1 MEIKASDIDMDNLLK
16 DRNNRLYLSSVV
28 TDNCGS
34 SLMMFA
40 LPLIVL
46 DITGSGIHL
55 SFISAIE
62 TTPFLILGLPIGA
75 IIDRLDVKKIM
86 IFSDLIRLL
95 SYSVLAIALAL
106 KVSSAF
112 MIFIIYTV
120 SLAVSVM
127 NILSTVS
134 EITFVSFL
142 VEKENF
148 SKLNSTVY
156 GIQYSVNFA
165 LPILGGVL
173 YKFIPQSL
181 LTGISVVF
189 YLISLLLVN
198 NIILMSQS
206 DSSARFSS
214 IKHGVNAVFTDI
226 KDGVRYTAK
235 IRAVLYPLVLAA
247 LVNIASANFQNDSLI
262 ILRQQMGLSSDQIG
276 LILSIAA
283 VSALIGTVVVNWL
296 NKKIEF
302 GQLLVLSIIA
312 GSLFRAVFALSAN
325 LVILVSSIACIAI
338 NESILNISII
348 TNRQNEVG
356 QEYLG
361 RVTSIYKAVLIGVN
375 SIGYLLGGFVANKI
389 GSRLGIGISAVELFV
404 VSMISLFLMTFVRVR
419 ND

>member
-1 MEIKASDIDMDNLLK
+1 MDNLLK
-16 DRNNRLYLSSVV
+16 NRNNRLYLSSVV
-28 TDNCGS
+28 TDNFGS

-40 LPLIVL
+40 LPLMVL

-62 TTPFLILGLPIGA
+62 TIPFLILGLPIGA
-75 IIDRLDVKKIM
+75 IIDRLDVKKI
-86 IFSDLIRLL
+86 IVFSDLIRLL
-95 SYSVLAIALAL
+95 SYSVLALALAL
-106 KVSSAF
+106 KIPLAF
-112 MIFIIYTV
+112 MIFVIYIV

-142 VEKENF
+142 VKKEDF

-156 GIQYSVNFA
+156 GIQYGVNFA

-173 YKFIPQSL
+173 YKYFPHSL
-181 LTGISVVF
+181 LTAICAVF

-198 NIILMSQS
+198 NIILVSQS
-206 DSSARFSS
+206 DPSARLSS
-214 IKHGVNAVFTDI
+214 VKYSINVVFTDI

-262 ILRQQMGLSSDQIG
+262 VLRQQIGLSSDQIG

-302 GQLLVLSIIA
+302 GKLLVLSIIA
-312 GSLFRAVFALSAN
+312 GSLFRTVFALSTN

-361 RVTSIYKAVLIGVN
+361 RVTGIYKAVLIGVN

-404 VSMISLFLMTFVRVR
+404 VSIVGILLMTFVRVH

>member
-1 MEIKASDIDMDNLLK
+1 MDNLLK

-62 TTPFLILGLPIGA
+62 TIPFLILGLPIGA

-156 GIQYSVNFA
+156 GMQYGVNFA

-198 NIILMSQS
+198 NIILISQS

>member
-1 MEIKASDIDMDNLLK
+1 MDNLLK
-16 DRNNRLYLSSVV
+16 NRNNRLYLSSVV
-28 TDNCGS
+28 TDNFGS

-40 LPLIVL
+40 LPLMVL

-62 TTPFLILGLPIGA
+62 TIPFLILGLPIGA
-75 IIDRLDVKKIM
+75 IIDRLDVKKI
-86 IFSDLIRLL
+86 IVFSDLIRLL
-95 SYSVLAIALAL
+95 SYSVLALALAL
-106 KVSSAF
+106 KIPLAF
-112 MIFIIYTV
+112 MIFVIYIV

-142 VEKENF
+142 VKKEDF

-156 GIQYSVNFA
+156 GIQYGVNFA

-173 YKFIPQSL
+173 YKYFPHSL
-181 LTGISVVF
+181 LTAICAVF

-198 NIILMSQS
+198 NIILVSQS
-206 DSSARFSS
+206 NPSARLSS
-214 IKHGVNAVFTDI
+214 VKYSINVVFTDI

-247 LVNIASANFQNDSLI
+247 LVNVASANFQNDSLI
-262 ILRQQMGLSSDQIG
+262 VLRQQIGLSSDQIG

-302 GQLLVLSIIA
+302 GKLLVLSIIA
-312 GSLFRAVFALSAN
+312 GSLFRTVFALSTN

-404 VSMISLFLMTFVRVR
+404 VSIVGILLMTFVRVH

>member
-1 MEIKASDIDMDNLLK
+1 MENLLK
-16 DRNNRLYLSSVV
+16 NRNNRLYLSSVV
-28 TDNCGS
+28 TDNFGS

-40 LPLIVL
+40 LPLMVL
-46 DITGSGIHL
+46 DITDSGIHL

-62 TTPFLILGLPIGA
+62 TIPFLILGLPIGA
-75 IIDRLDVKKIM
+75 IIDRLDVKKI
-86 IFSDLIRLL
+86 IVFSDLIRLL
-95 SYSVLAIALAL
+95 SYSVLALALAL
-106 KVSSAF
+106 KIPLAF
-112 MIFIIYTV
+112 MIFVIYIV

-142 VEKENF
+142 VKKEDF

-156 GIQYSVNFA
+156 GIQYGVNFA

-173 YKFIPQSL
+173 YKYFPHSL
-181 LTGISVVF
+181 LTVICAVF

-198 NIILMSQS
+198 NIILVSQS
-206 DSSARFSS
+206 DPSARLSS
-214 IKHGVNAVFTDI
+214 VKYSINAVFTDI

-262 ILRQQMGLSSDQIG
+262 VLRQQIGLSSDQIG

-302 GQLLVLSIIA
+302 GKLLVLSIIA
-312 GSLFRAVFALSAN
+312 GSLFRTVFALSTN
-325 LVILVSSIACIAI
+325 LAILVSSIACIAI

-404 VSMISLFLMTFVRVR
+404 VSIVGILLMTFVRVH

>member
-1 MEIKASDIDMDNLLK
+1 MDNLLK

-62 TTPFLILGLPIGA
+62 TIPFLILGLPIGA

-156 GIQYSVNFA
+156 GIQYGVNFA

-198 NIILMSQS
+198 NIILISQS

-361 RVTSIYKAVLIGVN
+361 RVTGIYKAVLIGVN

>member
-1 MEIKASDIDMDNLLK
+1 MDDLLK
-16 DRNNRLYLSSVV
+16 NRNNRLYLSSVV
-28 TDNCGS
+28 TDNFGS

-40 LPLIVL
+40 LPLMVL

-62 TTPFLILGLPIGA
+62 TIPFLILGLPIGA
-75 IIDRLDVKKIM
+75 IIDRLDVKKI
-86 IFSDLIRLL
+86 IVFSDLIRLL
-95 SYSVLAIALAL
+95 SYSVLALALAL
-106 KVSSAF
+106 KIPLAF
-112 MIFIIYTV
+112 MIFVIYIV

-142 VEKENF
+142 VKKEDF
-148 SKLNSTVY
+148 SKLNSSVY
-156 GIQYSVNFA
+156 GIQYGVNFG

-173 YKFIPQSL
+173 YKYFPHSL
-181 LTGISVVF
+181 LTAICAVF

-198 NIILMSQS
+198 NIILVSQS
-206 DSSARFSS
+206 DPSARLSS
-214 IKHGVNAVFTDI
+214 VKYSINVVFTDI

-262 ILRQQMGLSSDQIG
+262 VLRQQIGLSSDQIG

-302 GQLLVLSIIA
+302 GKLLVLSIIA
-312 GSLFRAVFALSAN
+312 GSLFRTVFALSTN

-375 SIGYLLGGFVANKI
+375 SIGYLLGGFVADKI

-404 VSMISLFLMTFVRVR
+404 VSIVGILLMTFVRVH

>member
-1 MEIKASDIDMDNLLK
+1 
-16 DRNNRLYLSSVV
+16 
-28 TDNCGS
+28 
-34 SLMMFA
+34 MF
-40 LPLIVL
+40 
-46 DITGSGIHL
+46 
-55 SFISAIE
+55 
-62 TTPFLILGLPIGA
+62 
-75 IIDRLDVKKIM
+75 
-86 IFSDLIRLL
+86 
-95 SYSVLAIALAL
+95 
-106 KVSSAF
+106 
-112 MIFIIYTV
+112 
-120 SLAVSVM
+120 
-127 NILSTVS
+127 
-134 EITFVSFL
+134 
-142 VEKENF
+142 
-148 SKLNSTVY
+148 
-156 GIQYSVNFA
+156 
-165 LPILGGVL
+165 
-173 YKFIPQSL
+173 
-181 LTGISVVF
+181 
-189 YLISLLLVN
+189 N
-198 NIILMSQS
+198 NIILVSQS
-206 DSSARFSS
+206 DPSARLSS
-214 IKHGVNAVFTDI
+214 VKYSINVVFTDI

-262 ILRQQMGLSSDQIG
+262 VLRQQIGLSSDQIG

-302 GQLLVLSIIA
+302 GKLLVLSIIA
-312 GSLFRAVFALSAN
+312 GSLFRTVFALSTN

-404 VSMISLFLMTFVRVR
+404 VSIVGILLMTFVRVH

>member
-1 MEIKASDIDMDNLLK
+1 MENLLK
-16 DRNNRLYLSSVV
+16 NRNNTLYLSSVV
-28 TDNCGS
+28 TDNFGS

-40 LPLIVL
+40 LPLMVL

-62 TTPFLILGLPIGA
+62 TIPFLILGLPIGA
-75 IIDRLDVKKIM
+75 IIDRLDVKKI
-86 IFSDLIRLL
+86 IVFSDLIRLL
-95 SYSVLAIALAL
+95 SYSVLALALAL
-106 KVSSAF
+106 KIPLAF
-112 MIFIIYTV
+112 MIFVIYIV

-142 VEKENF
+142 VKKEDF

-156 GIQYSVNFA
+156 GIQYGVNFA

-173 YKFIPQSL
+173 YKYFPHSL
-181 LTGISVVF
+181 LTAICAVF

-198 NIILMSQS
+198 NIILVSQS
-206 DSSARFSS
+206 DPSARLSS
-214 IKHGVNAVFTDI
+214 VKYSINAVFTDI

-262 ILRQQMGLSSDQIG
+262 VLRQQIGLSSDQIG

-302 GQLLVLSIIA
+302 GKLLVLSIIA
-312 GSLFRAVFALSAN
+312 GSLFRTVFALSTN
-325 LVILVSSIACIAI
+325 LAILVSSIACIAI

-404 VSMISLFLMTFVRVR
+404 VSIVGILLMTFVRVH

>member
-1 MEIKASDIDMDNLLK
+1 MDNLLK

-46 DITGSGIHL
+46 DMTGSGIHL

-62 TTPFLILGLPIGA
+62 TIPFLILGLPIGA

-106 KVSSAF
+106 KTPLAF

-127 NILSTVS
+127 NILSAVS

-142 VEKENF
+142 VEKEDF

-156 GIQYSVNFA
+156 GIQYGVNFA

-198 NIILMSQS
+198 NIILISQR
-206 DSSARFSS
+206 DPFAGFSS

>member
-1 MEIKASDIDMDNLLK
+1 MDNLLK

-62 TTPFLILGLPIGA
+62 TIPFLILGLPIGA

-198 NIILMSQS
+198 NIILISQS

>member
-1 MEIKASDIDMDNLLK
+1 MDNLLK

-62 TTPFLILGLPIGA
+62 TIPFLILGLPIGA

-156 GIQYSVNFA
+156 GMQYGVNFA

-198 NIILMSQS
+198 NIILISQS

-361 RVTSIYKAVLIGVN
+361 RVTGIYKAVLIGVN

>member
-1 MEIKASDIDMDNLLK
+1 MDNLLK
-16 DRNNRLYLSSVV
+16 NRNNRLYLSSVV
-28 TDNCGS
+28 TDNFGS

-40 LPLIVL
+40 LPLMVL

-62 TTPFLILGLPIGA
+62 TIPFLILGLPIGA
-75 IIDRLDVKKIM
+75 IIDRLDVKKI
-86 IFSDLIRLL
+86 IVFSDLIRLL
-95 SYSVLAIALAL
+95 SYSVLALALAL
-106 KVSSAF
+106 KIPLAF
-112 MIFIIYTV
+112 MIFVIYIV

-142 VEKENF
+142 VKKEDF

-156 GIQYSVNFA
+156 GIQYGVNFA

-173 YKFIPQSL
+173 YKYFPHSL
-181 LTGISVVF
+181 LTAICAVF

-198 NIILMSQS
+198 NIILVSQS
-206 DSSARFSS
+206 DPSARLSS
-214 IKHGVNAVFTDI
+214 VKYSINVVFTDI

-247 LVNIASANFQNDSLI
+247 LVNVASANFQNDSLI
-262 ILRQQMGLSSDQIG
+262 VLRQQIGLSSDQIG

-302 GQLLVLSIIA
+302 GKLLVLSIIA
-312 GSLFRAVFALSAN
+312 GSLFRTVFALSTN

-404 VSMISLFLMTFVRVR
+404 VSIVGVLLMTFVRVH

>member
-1 MEIKASDIDMDNLLK
+1 MDNLLK
-16 DRNNRLYLSSVV
+16 NRNNRLYLSSVV
-28 TDNCGS
+28 TDNFGS

-40 LPLIVL
+40 LPLMVL

-62 TTPFLILGLPIGA
+62 TIPFLILGLPIGA
-75 IIDRLDVKKIM
+75 IIDRLDVKKI
-86 IFSDLIRLL
+86 IVFSDLIRLL
-95 SYSVLAIALAL
+95 SYSVLALALAL
-106 KVSSAF
+106 KIPLAF
-112 MIFIIYTV
+112 MIFVIYIV
-120 SLAVSVM
+120 SFAVSVM

-142 VEKENF
+142 VKKEDF

-156 GIQYSVNFA
+156 GIQYGVNFA

-173 YKFIPQSL
+173 YKYFPHSL
-181 LTGISVVF
+181 LTAICAVF

-198 NIILMSQS
+198 NIILVSQI
-206 DSSARFSS
+206 DPSARLSS
-214 IKHGVNAVFTDI
+214 VKYSINVVFTDI

-262 ILRQQMGLSSDQIG
+262 VLRQQIGLSSDQIG

-302 GQLLVLSIIA
+302 GKLLVLSIIA
-312 GSLFRAVFALSAN
+312 GSLFRTVFALSTN

-361 RVTSIYKAVLIGVN
+361 RVTSIYKTVLIGVN

-404 VSMISLFLMTFVRVR
+404 VSIVGILLMTFVKVH

>member
-1 MEIKASDIDMDNLLK
+1 MDNLLK

-156 GIQYSVNFA
+156 GIQYGVNFA

-198 NIILMSQS
+198 NIILISQS

-276 LILSIAA
+276 LILSIVA

>member
-1 MEIKASDIDMDNLLK
+1 MDNLLK

-62 TTPFLILGLPIGA
+62 TIPFLILGLPIGA

-127 NILSTVS
+127 NIVSTVS

-156 GIQYSVNFA
+156 GIQYGVNFA

-173 YKFIPQSL
+173 YKCIPQSL

-198 NIILMSQS
+198 NIILISQS

>member
-1 MEIKASDIDMDNLLK
+1 MDNLLK
-16 DRNNRLYLSSVV
+16 NRNNRLYLSSVV
-28 TDNCGS
+28 TDNFGS

-40 LPLIVL
+40 LPLMVL

-62 TTPFLILGLPIGA
+62 TIPFLILGLPIGA
-75 IIDRLDVKKIM
+75 IIDRLDVKKI
-86 IFSDLIRLL
+86 IVFSDLIRLL
-95 SYSVLAIALAL
+95 SYSVLALALAL
-106 KVSSAF
+106 KIPSAF
-112 MIFIIYTV
+112 MIFVIYIV

-142 VEKENF
+142 VKKEDF

-156 GIQYSVNFA
+156 GIQYGVNFA

-173 YKFIPQSL
+173 YKYFPHSL
-181 LTGISVVF
+181 LTAICAVF

-198 NIILMSQS
+198 NIILVSQS
-206 DSSARFSS
+206 DPSARLSS
-214 IKHGVNAVFTDI
+214 VKYSINVVFTDI

-262 ILRQQMGLSSDQIG
+262 VLRQQIGLSSDQIG

-302 GQLLVLSIIA
+302 GKLLVLSIIA
-312 GSLFRAVFALSAN
+312 GSLFRTVFALSTN

-404 VSMISLFLMTFVRVR
+404 VSIVGILLMTFVRVH

>member
-1 MEIKASDIDMDNLLK
+1 
-16 DRNNRLYLSSVV
+16 
-28 TDNCGS
+28 
-34 SLMMFA
+34 MMFA
-40 LPLIVL
+40 LPLMVL

-62 TTPFLILGLPIGA
+62 TIPFLILGLPIGA
-75 IIDRLDVKKIM
+75 IIDRLDVKKI
-86 IFSDLIRLL
+86 IVFSDLIRLL
-95 SYSVLAIALAL
+95 SYSVLALALAL
-106 KVSSAF
+106 KIPLAF
-112 MIFIIYTV
+112 MIFVIYIV

-142 VEKENF
+142 VKKEDF

-156 GIQYSVNFA
+156 GIQYGVNFA

-173 YKFIPQSL
+173 YKYFPNSL
-181 LTGISVVF
+181 LTAICAVF

-198 NIILMSQS
+198 NIILVSQS
-206 DSSARFSS
+206 DPSARLSS
-214 IKHGVNAVFTDI
+214 VKYSINVVFTDI

-262 ILRQQMGLSSDQIG
+262 VLRQQIGLSSDQIG

-302 GQLLVLSIIA
+302 GKLLLLSIIA
-312 GSLFRAVFALSAN
+312 GSLFRTVFALSTN

-404 VSMISLFLMTFVRVR
+404 VSIVGILLMTFVRVH

>member
-1 MEIKASDIDMDNLLK
+1 MDNLLK
-16 DRNNRLYLSSVV
+16 NRNNRLYLSSVV
-28 TDNCGS
+28 TDNFGS

-40 LPLIVL
+40 LPLMVL

-62 TTPFLILGLPIGA
+62 TIPFLILGLPIGA
-75 IIDRLDVKKIM
+75 IIDRLDVKKI
-86 IFSDLIRLL
+86 IVFSDLIRLL
-95 SYSVLAIALAL
+95 SYSVLALALAL
-106 KVSSAF
+106 KIPLAF
-112 MIFIIYTV
+112 MIFVIYIV
-120 SLAVSVM
+120 SFAVSVM

-142 VEKENF
+142 VKKEDF

-156 GIQYSVNFA
+156 GIQYGVNFA

-173 YKFIPQSL
+173 YKYFPHSL
-181 LTGISVVF
+181 LTAICAVF

-198 NIILMSQS
+198 NIILVSQI
-206 DSSARFSS
+206 DPSARLSS
-214 IKHGVNAVFTDI
+214 VKYSINVVFTDI

-262 ILRQQMGLSSDQIG
+262 VLRQQIGLSSDQIG

-302 GQLLVLSIIA
+302 GKLLVLSIIA
-312 GSLFRAVFALSAN
+312 GSLFRTVFALSTN
-325 LVILVSSIACIAI
+325 LAILVSSIACIAI

-361 RVTSIYKAVLIGVN
+361 RVTSIYKTVLIGVN

-404 VSMISLFLMTFVRVR
+404 VSIVGILLMTFVKVH

>member
-1 MEIKASDIDMDNLLK
+1 MDNLLK

-62 TTPFLILGLPIGA
+62 TIPFLILGLPIGA

-276 LILSIAA
+276 LILSIVA

-338 NESILNISII
+338 NQSILNISII

>member
-1 MEIKASDIDMDNLLK
+1 MDNLLK
-16 DRNNRLYLSSVV
+16 NRNNRLYLSSVV
-28 TDNCGS
+28 TDNFGS

-40 LPLIVL
+40 LPLMVL

-62 TTPFLILGLPIGA
+62 TIPFLILGLPIGA
-75 IIDRLDVKKIM
+75 IIDRLDVKKI
-86 IFSDLIRLL
+86 IVFSDLIRLL
-95 SYSVLAIALAL
+95 SYSVLALALAL
-106 KVSSAF
+106 KIPLAF
-112 MIFIIYTV
+112 MIFVIYIV

-142 VEKENF
+142 VKKEDF

-156 GIQYSVNFA
+156 GIQYGVNFA

-173 YKFIPQSL
+173 YKYFPHSL
-181 LTGISVVF
+181 LTAICAVF

-198 NIILMSQS
+198 NIILVSQS
-206 DSSARFSS
+206 DPSARLSS
-214 IKHGVNAVFTDI
+214 VKYSINAVFTDI

-262 ILRQQMGLSSDQIG
+262 VLRQQIGLSSDQIG

-302 GQLLVLSIIA
+302 GKLLVLSIIA
-312 GSLFRAVFALSAN
+312 GSLFRTVFALSTN

-404 VSMISLFLMTFVRVR
+404 VSIVGILLMTFVRVH

>member
-1 MEIKASDIDMDNLLK
+1 MDNLLK
-16 DRNNRLYLSSVV
+16 NRNNRLYLSSVV
-28 TDNCGS
+28 TDNFGS

-40 LPLIVL
+40 LPLMVL

-62 TTPFLILGLPIGA
+62 TIPFLILGLPIGA
-75 IIDRLDVKKIM
+75 IIDRLDVKKI
-86 IFSDLIRLL
+86 IVFSDLIRLL
-95 SYSVLAIALAL
+95 SYSVLALALAL
-106 KVSSAF
+106 KIPLAF
-112 MIFIIYTV
+112 MIFVIYII

-142 VEKENF
+142 VKKKDF

-156 GIQYSVNFA
+156 GIQYGVNFA

-173 YKFIPQSL
+173 YKYFPDSL
-181 LTGISVVF
+181 LTAICAVF

-198 NIILMSQS
+198 NIILVSQS
-206 DSSARFSS
+206 DPSARLSS
-214 IKHGVNAVFTDI
+214 VKYSINVVFTDI

-262 ILRQQMGLSSDQIG
+262 VLRQQIGLSSDQIG

-302 GQLLVLSIIA
+302 GKLLVLSIIA
-312 GSLFRAVFALSAN
+312 GSLFRTVFALSTN

-375 SIGYLLGGFVANKI
+375 SIGYLLGGFVADKI

-404 VSMISLFLMTFVRVR
+404 VSIVGILLMTFVRVH

>member
-1 MEIKASDIDMDNLLK
+1 MDNLLK
-16 DRNNRLYLSSVV
+16 NRNNRLYLSSVV
-28 TDNCGS
+28 TDNFGS

-40 LPLIVL
+40 LPLMVL

-62 TTPFLILGLPIGA
+62 TIPFLILGLPIGA
-75 IIDRLDVKKIM
+75 IIDRLDVKKI
-86 IFSDLIRLL
+86 IVFSDLIRLL
-95 SYSVLAIALAL
+95 SYSVLALALAL
-106 KVSSAF
+106 KIPLAF
-112 MIFIIYTV
+112 MIFVIYIV
-120 SLAVSVM
+120 SFAVSVM

-142 VEKENF
+142 VKKEDF

-156 GIQYSVNFA
+156 GIQYGVNFA

-173 YKFIPQSL
+173 YKYFPHSL
-181 LTGISVVF
+181 LTAICAVF

-198 NIILMSQS
+198 NIILVSQS
-206 DSSARFSS
+206 DPSARLSS
-214 IKHGVNAVFTDI
+214 VKYSINVVFTDI

-262 ILRQQMGLSSDQIG
+262 VLRQQIGLSSDQIG

-302 GQLLVLSIIA
+302 GKLLVLSIIA
-312 GSLFRAVFALSAN
+312 GSLFRTVFALSTN

-404 VSMISLFLMTFVRVR
+404 VSIVGILLMTFVRVH

>member
-1 MEIKASDIDMDNLLK
+1 MDNLLK

-62 TTPFLILGLPIGA
+62 TIPFLILGLPIGA
-75 IIDRLDVKKIM
+75 MIDRLDVKKIM

-95 SYSVLAIALAL
+95 SFSVLAIALAL

-156 GIQYSVNFA
+156 GIQYGVNFA
-165 LPILGGVL
+165 LPMLGGVL

-198 NIILMSQS
+198 NIILISQS

-283 VSALIGTVVVNWL
+283 VCALIGTVVVNWL

-404 VSMISLFLMTFVRVR
+404 VSMISLFLMTFMRVR

>member
-1 MEIKASDIDMDNLLK
+1 MDNLLK

-46 DITGSGIHL
+46 DMTGSGIHL

-62 TTPFLILGLPIGA
+62 TIPFLILGLPIGA

-156 GIQYSVNFA
+156 GIQYGVNFA

-198 NIILMSQS
+198 NIILISQR
-206 DSSARFSS
+206 DPFARFSS

-283 VSALIGTVVVNWL
+283 VSALIGTIVVNWL

-325 LVILVSSIACIAI
+325 LIILVSSIACIAI

>member
-1 MEIKASDIDMDNLLK
+1 MENLLK
-16 DRNNRLYLSSVV
+16 NRNNRLYLSSVV
-28 TDNCGS
+28 TDNFGS

-40 LPLIVL
+40 LPLMVL
-46 DITGSGIHL
+46 DITDSGIHL

-62 TTPFLILGLPIGA
+62 TIPFLILGLPIGA
-75 IIDRLDVKKIM
+75 IIDRLDVKKI
-86 IFSDLIRLL
+86 IVFSDLIRLL
-95 SYSVLAIALAL
+95 SYSVLALALAL
-106 KVSSAF
+106 KIPLAF
-112 MIFIIYTV
+112 MIFVIYIV

-142 VEKENF
+142 VKKEDF

-156 GIQYSVNFA
+156 GIQYGVNFA

-173 YKFIPQSL
+173 YKYFPHSL
-181 LTGISVVF
+181 LTAICAVF

-198 NIILMSQS
+198 NIILVSQS
-206 DSSARFSS
+206 DPSAMLSSVKYS
-214 IKHGVNAVFTDI
+214 INVVFTDI

-262 ILRQQMGLSSDQIG
+262 VLRQQIGLSSDQIG

-302 GQLLVLSIIA
+302 GKLLVLSIIA
-312 GSLFRAVFALSAN
+312 GSLFRTVFALSTN

-404 VSMISLFLMTFVRVR
+404 VSIVGILLMTFVRVH

>member
-1 MEIKASDIDMDNLLK
+1 MNNLLK

-62 TTPFLILGLPIGA
+62 TIPFLILGLPIGA

-156 GIQYSVNFA
+156 GIQYGVNFA

-173 YKFIPQSL
+173 YKCIPQSL

-198 NIILMSQS
+198 NIILISQS

-325 LVILVSSIACIAI
+325 LVILVSSISCIVI

>member
-1 MEIKASDIDMDNLLK
+1 MDNLLK

-62 TTPFLILGLPIGA
+62 TIPFLILGLPIGA
-75 IIDRLDVKKIM
+75 MIDRLDVKKIM

-156 GIQYSVNFA
+156 GIQYGVNFA
-165 LPILGGVL
+165 LPMLGGVL

-198 NIILMSQS
+198 NIILISQS

-283 VSALIGTVVVNWL
+283 VCALIGTVVVNWL

>member
-1 MEIKASDIDMDNLLK
+1 MDNLLK
-16 DRNNRLYLSSVV
+16 NRNNRLYLSSVV
-28 TDNCGS
+28 TDNFGS

-40 LPLIVL
+40 LPLMVL

-62 TTPFLILGLPIGA
+62 TIPFLILGLPIGA
-75 IIDRLDVKKIM
+75 IIDRLDVKKI
-86 IFSDLIRLL
+86 IVFSDLIRLL
-95 SYSVLAIALAL
+95 SYSVLALALAL
-106 KVSSAF
+106 KIPLAF
-112 MIFIIYTV
+112 MIFVIYIV

-142 VEKENF
+142 VKKEDF
-148 SKLNSTVY
+148 SKLNSSVY
-156 GIQYSVNFA
+156 GIQYGVNFA

-173 YKFIPQSL
+173 YKYFPHSL
-181 LTGISVVF
+181 LTAICAVF

-198 NIILMSQS
+198 NIILVSQI
-206 DSSARFSS
+206 DPSARLSS
-214 IKHGVNAVFTDI
+214 VKYSINVVFTDI

-262 ILRQQMGLSSDQIG
+262 VLRQQIGLSSDQIG

-302 GQLLVLSIIA
+302 GKLLVLSIIA
-312 GSLFRAVFALSAN
+312 GSLFRTVFALSTN

-404 VSMISLFLMTFVRVR
+404 VSIVGILLMTFVRVH

>member
-1 MEIKASDIDMDNLLK
+1 MDNLLK

-55 SFISAIE
+55 SSISAIE
-62 TTPFLILGLPIGA
+62 TIPFLILGLPIGA

-106 KVSSAF
+106 KASSAF

-156 GIQYSVNFA
+156 GIQYGVNFA

-198 NIILMSQS
+198 NIILISQR
-206 DSSARFSS
+206 DPFARFSS

-283 VSALIGTVVVNWL
+283 VSALIGTIVVNWL

-325 LVILVSSIACIAI
+325 LVNLVSSIACIAI

-361 RVTSIYKAVLIGVN
+361 RVTSIYKTVLIGVN
-375 SIGYLLGGFVANKI
+375 SIGYYLADLLPI
-389 GSRLGIGISAVELFV
+389 R
-404 VSMISLFLMTFVRVR
+404 
-419 ND
+419 

>member
-1 MEIKASDIDMDNLLK
+1 MDNLLK
-16 DRNNRLYLSSVV
+16 NRNNRLYLSSVV
-28 TDNCGS
+28 TDNFGS

-40 LPLIVL
+40 LPLMVL

-62 TTPFLILGLPIGA
+62 TIPFLILGLPIGA
-75 IIDRLDVKKIM
+75 IIDRLDVKKI
-86 IFSDLIRLL
+86 IVFSDLIRLL
-95 SYSVLAIALAL
+95 SYSVLALALAL
-106 KVSSAF
+106 KIPLAF
-112 MIFIIYTV
+112 MIFVIYIV

-142 VEKENF
+142 VKKEDF

-156 GIQYSVNFA
+156 GIQYGVNFA

-173 YKFIPQSL
+173 YKYFPHSL
-181 LTGISVVF
+181 LTAICAVF

-198 NIILMSQS
+198 NIILVSQS
-206 DSSARFSS
+206 DPSARLSS
-214 IKHGVNAVFTDI
+214 VKYSINVVSTDI

-262 ILRQQMGLSSDQIG
+262 VLRQQIGLSSDQIG

-302 GQLLVLSIIA
+302 GKLLVLSIIA
-312 GSLFRAVFALSAN
+312 GSLFRTVFALSTN

-404 VSMISLFLMTFVRVR
+404 VSIVGILLMTFVRVH

>member
-1 MEIKASDIDMDNLLK
+1 MDNLLK

-62 TTPFLILGLPIGA
+62 TIPFLILGLPIGA

-106 KVSSAF
+106 KASSAF

-134 EITFVSFL
+134 EVTFVSFL
-142 VEKENF
+142 VKKEDF

-156 GIQYSVNFA
+156 GIQYGVNFA
-165 LPILGGVL
+165 LPVLGGVL

-198 NIILMSQS
+198 NIILISQR
-206 DSSARFSS
+206 DPFARFSS

-262 ILRQQMGLSSDQIG
+262 VLRQQIGLSSDQIG

-302 GQLLVLSIIA
+302 GKLLVLSIIA
-312 GSLFRAVFALSAN
+312 GSLFRTVFALSTN
-325 LVILVSSIACIAI
+325 LVILVSSIACIEI

>member
-1 MEIKASDIDMDNLLK
+1 MDNLLK
-16 DRNNRLYLSSVV
+16 NRNNRLYLSSVV
-28 TDNCGS
+28 TDNFGS

-40 LPLIVL
+40 LPLMVL

-62 TTPFLILGLPIGA
+62 TIPFLILGLPIGA
-75 IIDRLDVKKIM
+75 IIDRLDVKKI
-86 IFSDLIRLL
+86 IVFSDLIRLL
-95 SYSVLAIALAL
+95 SYSVLALALAL
-106 KVSSAF
+106 KIPLAF
-112 MIFIIYTV
+112 MIFVIYIV

-142 VEKENF
+142 VKKEDF

-156 GIQYSVNFA
+156 GIQYGVNFA

-173 YKFIPQSL
+173 YKYFPHSL
-181 LTGISVVF
+181 LTAICAVF

-198 NIILMSQS
+198 NIILVSQS
-206 DSSARFSS
+206 NPSARLSS
-214 IKHGVNAVFTDI
+214 VKYSINVVFTDI

-247 LVNIASANFQNDSLI
+247 LVNVASANFQNDSLI
-262 ILRQQMGLSSDQIG
+262 VLRQQIGLSSDQIG

-302 GQLLVLSIIA
+302 GKLLVLSIIA
-312 GSLFRAVFALSAN
+312 GSLFRTVFALSTN

-404 VSMISLFLMTFVRVR
+404 VSIVGVLLMTFVRVH

>member
-1 MEIKASDIDMDNLLK
+1 MDNLLK

-62 TTPFLILGLPIGA
+62 TIPFLILGLPIGA

-106 KVSSAF
+106 KASSAF

-156 GIQYSVNFA
+156 GIQYGVNFA

-198 NIILMSQS
+198 NIILISQS

-375 SIGYLLGGFVANKI
+375 SIGYLFGGFVANKI

>member
-1 MEIKASDIDMDNLLK
+1 MDNLLK
-16 DRNNRLYLSSVV
+16 NRNNRLYLSSVV
-28 TDNCGS
+28 TDNFGS

-40 LPLIVL
+40 LPLMVL

-62 TTPFLILGLPIGA
+62 TIPFLILGLPIGA
-75 IIDRLDVKKIM
+75 IIDRLDVKKI
-86 IFSDLIRLL
+86 IVFSDLIRLL
-95 SYSVLAIALAL
+95 SYSVLALALAL
-106 KVSSAF
+106 KIPLAF
-112 MIFIIYTV
+112 MIFVIYIV

-142 VEKENF
+142 VKKEDF
-148 SKLNSTVY
+148 SKLNSSVY
-156 GIQYSVNFA
+156 GIQYGVNFG

-173 YKFIPQSL
+173 YKYFPHSL
-181 LTGISVVF
+181 LTAICAVF

-198 NIILMSQS
+198 NIILVSQS
-206 DSSARFSS
+206 DPSARLSS
-214 IKHGVNAVFTDI
+214 VKYSINVVFTDI

-262 ILRQQMGLSSDQIG
+262 VLRQQIGLSSDQIG

-302 GQLLVLSIIA
+302 GKLLVLSIIA
-312 GSLFRAVFALSAN
+312 GSLFRTVFALSTN

-375 SIGYLLGGFVANKI
+375 SIGYLLGGFVADKI

-404 VSMISLFLMTFVRVR
+404 VSIVGILLMTFVRVH

>member
-62 TTPFLILGLPIGA
+62 TIPFLILGLPIGA

-156 GIQYSVNFA
+156 GMQYGVNFA

-198 NIILMSQS
+198 NIILISQS

-361 RVTSIYKAVLIGVN
+361 RVTGIYKAVLIGVN

>member
-1 MEIKASDIDMDNLLK
+1 MDNLLK
-16 DRNNRLYLSSVV
+16 DRNNRLYLASVV

-46 DITGSGIHL
+46 DMTGSGIHL

-62 TTPFLILGLPIGA
+62 TIPFLILGLPIGA

-95 SYSVLAIALAL
+95 SYLVLAIALAL
-106 KVSSAF
+106 KISSAF

-142 VEKENF
+142 VKKEDF

-156 GIQYSVNFA
+156 GIQYGVNFA

-198 NIILMSQS
+198 NIILISQR
-206 DSSARFSS
+206 DPFARFSS
-214 IKHGVNAVFTDI
+214 IKHGINAVFTDI

-283 VSALIGTVVVNWL
+283 VSALIGTIVVNWL

-312 GSLFRAVFALSAN
+312 SSLFRAVFALSAN
-325 LVILVSSIACIAI
+325 LIILVSSIACIAI

-419 ND
+419 NN